1 MSTSL
6 HLAVTLAASAGF
18 VFFTLAAMKL
28 ETFNKAKL
36 RKLKELSKTLAE
48 RLEYDYPLLL
58 RLRLAAHFL
67 SLLSC
72 TATLCCLF
80 WQLAREPAV
89 QSYIWCGIWVLLIF
103 AALEILNEVLSLTI
117 TARLL
122 VWNFLLYRMVF
133 WVLAPVLFPLSCWI
147 EKIRAKSA
155 SYDELYKVTAEDEI
169 LSLVEDDEEIEAN
182 SPNHQGLERDERRML
197 NGVMNL
203 DKTFVHEVMTPR
215 VDLVAVDESANLQ
228 DLKQAIAASGHSR
241 IPIYHDTIDTISGIV
256 YAKDLISDEKL
267 RQSRIALDIAR
278 KPVFIPE
285 SKNVGDLLEEFR
297 LTRNHLAIVLDEYG
311 GTAGVVTIEDILEEI
326 VGEIQDEFDVDEGV
340 NPDGHGL
347 EPDGSIVNDG
357 RITIWE
363 VNQLLDLDISEEQ
376 GYDTLGGYIMAFL
389 GRIPQSGEHIVTD
402 DLEIDILE
410 ADPRKLLLV
419 RARRRQVPSEDH
431 AEL

>member
-36 RKLKELSKTLAE
+36 RKLRELSKTLAE
-48 RLEYDYPLLL
+48 RLEYDYPLLW
-58 RLRLAAHFL
+58 RLRLSAHFL

-72 TATLCCLF
+72 IAMLFCLF
-80 WQLAREPAV
+80 WQVHCVPTV
-89 QSYIWCGIWVLLIF
+89 PSYIGCAIWVLLLF
-103 AALEILNEVLSLTI
+103 TALEILNEALSLTI

-122 VWNFLLYRMVF
+122 VWNFLLYRIVF
-133 WVLAPVLFPLSCWI
+133 WVLSPVLSPLVWWV

-169 LSLVEDDEEIEAN
+169 LSLVEADEDVEPN

-215 VDLVAVDESANLQ
+215 VDLVAMDETASLQ
-228 DLKQAIAASGHSR
+228 ELKQAIATSGHSR

-267 RQSRIALDIAR
+267 SQSRIALDIAR

-285 SKNVGDLLEEFR
+285 SKNVSDLLEEFR

-326 VGEIQDEFDVDEGV
+326 VGEIQDEFDVNETV
-340 NPDGHGL
+340 NPDGHDL

-363 VNQLLDLDISEEQ
+363 VNKLLDLDISEEQ
-376 GYDTLGGYIMAFL
+376 GYDTLGGYIMASL
-389 GRIPQSGEHIVTD
+389 GRIPQSGEHILTD

-419 RARRRQVPSEDH
+419 RARRRQIPDEEQ
-431 AEL
+431 AEQ